1 MVFYSKPPL
10 SSFSAQPCYISVKC
24 RKSGISLSGLK
35 EIVSAVFRQ
44 VQNFFRIMCKAHP
57 LQTPRR
63 MAPRPIPQE
72 TRPTSR
78 SVEPVVC
85 TSSITRTRFPA
96 NVFTYRKRALLTLR
110 RLSFVAATTCL
121 RFYVSCFDNR
131 LFSERNSRDFDM
143 RFAISFEDEYGT
155 CLPYLGTNVTTS
167 NFPSVFEVI
176 AFKTSFAA
184 KSTTFR
190 FVFVLHVANDVCR
203 TVNINIC
210 GNNASERISFRQ
222 RDCLSP

>member
-24 RKSGISLSGLK
+24 RKKGISLSGLK

-44 VQNFFRIMCKAHP
+44 VQNFSELCARHTPCKHRAEWLRARFRKNTSHF
-57 LQTPRR
+57 TKRR
-63 MAPRPIPQE
+63 
-72 TRPTSR
+72 TRCLP
-78 SVEPVVC
+78 
-85 TSSITRTRFPA
+85 SSITRTRFPRTSSPTE
-96 NVFTYRKRALLTLR
+96 NALLTLR

-184 KSTTFR
+184 KSTTFGLYSC
-190 FVFVLHVANDVCR
+190 FMLR
-203 TVNINIC
+203 TTFAAPSI
-210 GNNASERISFRQ
+210 
-222 RDCLSP
+222 